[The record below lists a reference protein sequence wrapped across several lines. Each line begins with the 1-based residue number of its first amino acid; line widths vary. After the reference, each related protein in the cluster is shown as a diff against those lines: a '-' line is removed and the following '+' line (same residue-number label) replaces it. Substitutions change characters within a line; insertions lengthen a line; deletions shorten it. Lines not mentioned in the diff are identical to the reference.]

1 MSIPYNILL
10 KAKTGNFCCV
20 KGDTGPQGP
29 TGPTGPRGPTGHCDL
44 SAVSGINPN
53 PGLPFGDPTI
63 DGKSFTIKNV
73 GDTTRDGFN
82 IVKSAD
88 PQGVYFLPFGGDDF
102 NNNPLG
108 YPAELFNHS
117 SWLKVLP
124 DWTDI
129 CNNQNPNKPAVPDGT
144 RLQQQQS
151 TYAYVP
157 MYWYYQ
163 NNAE

>member
-20 KGDTGPQGP
+20 KGKDGKDGNDGTDGKD
-29 TGPTGPRGPTGHCDL
+29 GHCDL
-44 SAVSGINPN
+44 SAVSGINAN
-53 PGLPFGDPTI
+53 PGPPFDPKI
-63 DGKSFTIKNV
+63 DDKSFFIKSV
-73 GDTTRDGFN
+73 GDLTRDRFN
-82 IVKSAD
+82 IVQSTD
-88 PQGVYFLPFGGDDF
+88 DLGVYVLPFGGDTT

-108 YPAELFNHS
+108 SDLKFNHS

-129 CNNQNPNKPAVPDGT
+129 CNNQDPNKPAVPDGT